1 MATTKQLTEFAPGL
15 TGLLCRR
22 AEEEPTREIFRFLS
36 GDDEFS
42 TITCRELD
50 LRARSLAVL
59 LRRHA
64 RAGERVLLLYPPG
77 LDYIVGFFG
86 CLYAG
91 LIAVPSYPPARSV
104 TDIRRSSVW
113 TIAADA
119 RPAIILTTGKILQRL
134 EPVRDQ
140 FNPDAVWL
148 TPDLSAI
155 SGHEDWRPVENG
167 ADALAYLQYT
177 SGSTTRPRGVMVSH
191 ANLVHNASHIHSAF
205 GLSQDLTGVF
215 WLPPYHD
222 MGLIGGIL
230 QPVFS
235 GFTSILVSPGAFIQ
249 RPMLWLETISRY
261 RAAVSG
267 GPNFAYDLCV
277 RRFNA
282 NEVQN
287 LDLSCW
293 QVAFNG
299 AEPVRAETLRRFAAS
314 FAPYGFRK
322 NAFQPCYGLAEATLL
337 VSAAGKTNGPVTISL
352 DLDALG
358 QDKVKEAAAN
368 SGASE
373 FVSCG
378 ASETAVEIVK
388 PGSSIRCP
396 ADEVGE
402 ILVSGPGVTQGYWE
416 KPEETERVFQARVE
430 GVSAPFLRTGDLGFI
445 RQGELFITGRL
456 KDLIILRGRN
466 YYPADIEETVRA
478 AMPAFADKS
487 CAALS
492 LEANGETHLLVL
504 QECPRKPQVDS
515 QEAFSSIRQ
524 AVASTYQLQVHTVA
538 LVSQFA
544 LPKTTSGK
552 IQRSLCL
559 RLFQEGALPVI
570 ASSTLEGAEDEPQL
584 TALREAQ
591 PETQN
596 GFVEYL
602 ADLLARKLGISR
614 SLIDSGKP
622 LETLG
627 LDSLLSVQIAMEVE
641 GRFGVVLPPATFLDT
656 LRIEDVASR
665 LAAARSPQA
674 EEAVAIRDT
683 DEFPLSQGQ
692 QALWFLQQLAP
703 NSSAYNI
710 ARAFR
715 LEGRQLSEVL
725 RAALAKVVE
734 RHPSL
739 RARFSV
745 GPDGPVQKFSS
756 AAPLDFEMLNGRFW
770 DEQHLAKALETRA
783 ERPFALESDAPLRVA
798 WIESSDTSG
807 VLLLVVHHIVADR
820 WSFDILL
827 EEVAAFCG
835 QHGNSSALA
844 APGRITSYF
853 EWQRK
858 FLEGPESAQI
868 KAYWEHKLGG
878 ELPVLNLVAGQRPRT
893 QTFNGARLL
902 VNFKPQIARL
912 AAELARKE
920 NTTLFVLLLAAF
932 DALLYRYSGKT
943 DLPVGIPV
951 AGRSRA
957 AHARVV
963 GYLVNPV
970 VIRADISA
978 APAFRDLCRQLRQL
992 VIEGI
997 NHSDYPFS
1005 LLAQHLQPERDPSYP
1020 PLFQICFYTESS
1032 GNLREAF
1039 QAAGVTASPV
1049 EINSYPAQFDLSLR
1063 VEENGGLPLTA
1074 AFDYNTDLFSEAAMQ
1089 RMAGHFEV
1097 LLQDLLAHPEISLS
1111 QAALLTEAEKAQLLV
1126 DWSGGAFEGSDL
1138 CVHQLVEAQV
1148 ERSPEHEA
1156 LIYGGERITYRE
1168 LNRRADCLAWELA
1181 AAGAGP
1187 EIPVAVC
1194 LERSAD
1200 LIVAL
1205 LAVLKSGAAY
1215 VPLDPAYPP
1224 EFLSQV
1230 LRESKAH
1237 FLLTQEILRDRLPAG
1252 NAKVICIESCD
1263 FCQDKDAPPLKTA
1276 VLPDN
1281 LAYIIY
1287 TSGSTGTPK
1296 GVAIEHRN
1304 CVAFLKCAREV
1315 FPLTPDDVVL
1325 ASTSICFDIS
1335 IIEMFLTLTSGAKM
1349 AIAFNVL
1356 ELPTLPARE
1365 EVTLIDTV
1373 PSGMAQLL
1381 SYGPLPSRVSTVS
1394 LGGEALSSELVK
1406 QAYAQGVKSV
1416 VNIYGPTEDTTF
1428 STHECVPPAE
1438 IGEPAIGRPLR
1449 GKHTYI
1455 LDAGMNLCPV
1465 GVVGE
1470 VYVGGTGVVR
1480 GYAGQPVLT
1489 AERFVPHPF
1498 AQIPGQRLYRVGDLG
1513 RWREDGR
1520 LEYLGRVDFQVKV
1533 RGFRIELGN
1542 IEATLRAHPAVRQ
1555 AVVVVHQRKGAEKHL
1570 VAYVVLAEKAS
1581 AQELRAFMREHLPE
1595 YMVPSRVLELDA
1607 LPLSPNGKINRK
1619 ALPDPDTLAHEEEG
1633 AAPVHSATEQA
1644 VAAVWAEILG
1654 GEVSSRHANFFEIG
1668 GHSLL
1673 ATQAV
1678 SRVRQLFGI
1687 DLPLQTLFEEPT
1699 VAGLSA
1705 YIDKMRSQARGQAG
1719 LALTAR
1725 TRPEKIPLSHAQ
1737 QRLWFLE
1744 QMHPGDP
1751 TYVIASGLW
1760 MHGSLDVAALKSSL
1774 NSVLERHEVLRTRM
1788 EIQDGVPYQIISA
1801 AGEVEFPVTDLTSL
1815 GKQEQQRVVRREL
1828 QHIADPAFDLTRGP
1842 LVRAHLWKLSEQENC
1857 LGLAIHHIVADGWS
1871 MGILLRELREL
1882 YQARVTG
1889 RQPNLHPL
1897 AIQYADYAIWQR
1909 EWLQV
1914 QELDR
1919 QLEYWR
1925 AQLQDIT
1932 ALRLPQDRPHPPMR
1946 SGHGATYR
1954 WKLPPALVEDL
1965 RALGRRQ
1972 GVTLFMTMLGALQML
1987 LARYNGNG
1995 DIATGSVIANR
2006 NRQEIEELIG
2016 FFVNT
2021 VVLRAH
2027 VQSWQRFEELLA
2039 QVRRV
2044 CLEAYAHQDLPFEK
2058 LVEAL
2063 QPERDLGRQPF
2074 FQALLA
2080 LQNAPLPEMRMG
2092 GVKLE
2097 PVPIESSHSRFDLT
2111 FMVESFDKSMTVV
2124 TEYNTDIFEP
2134 QTIERICRHY
2144 HSLLR
2149 QVAALPGGRI
2159 SEFEIL
2165 DGPERDQLLA
2175 WSGGEQFRE
2184 GAYLHKLFEQQAE
2197 TTPDAD
2203 AVVFGA
2209 ERLTYAQLNRR
2220 ANQLAH
2226 YLQSLGAGPE
2236 AVIGLCV
2243 ERSVDM
2249 IVGMLAILKAGAV
2262 YLPLE
2267 PRYPAERI
2275 GYMVQDAQARMVL
2288 VQSALKDRLS
2298 GTAVKALVME
2308 EFTGVAHQP
2317 ESNPVVA
2324 SDPENLAYIIYTS
2337 GSTGRPKGVGVSH
2350 RSVCPLIEWGHKHVK
2365 LNPEDRVLQYLAFGF
2380 DWWIWEVMVTL
2391 SSGAALYLM
2400 SEKSHAQTERLIQ
2413 ENRITV
2419 LHATPTEVE
2428 MLAANGFVFDSLRMV
2443 LVGGEKSDW
2452 HTLACIGKLAGQD
2465 ACAVNMY
2472 GPTEAAIATVG
2483 DLFSPRD
2490 AETHDPH
2497 ENLPI
2502 GLPLANT
2509 TCYILDPDLNLCA
2522 QGVVGE
2528 LYVGGVELARGYMG
2542 QPMLTAERFIPDPF
2556 GKIHS
2561 GRLYKT
2567 GDLSRWRTD
2576 GRLDYLGRADHQVK
2590 IRGFR
2595 IELGEIES
2603 VLRSHPG
2610 VHEAVVVIS
2619 QREDGDK
2626 SLVAYVVGEKISG
2639 QDIRSF
2645 LRDRLPE
2652 YMVPSHVM
2660 QLEAMPLN
2668 ANGKIN
2674 RKALPEPKSLDEGRQ
2689 GAAPPRPG
2697 TEEVLATLWSAVLG
2711 REVLDRETNFFE
2723 LGGHSLLAT
2732 QVMSRIRQ
2740 IFGVELPLR
2749 VFFEEPALA
2758 QLGARIDRARQ
2769 QGREANVP
2777 RLIAGTRPPVIPL
2790 SHAQQRLWFLEQI
2803 EPGGPVYVVV
2813 AAVRLAGRL
2822 EVEALRRAFNQVIE
2836 RHEVLRTQ
2844 IVMKDEAPI
2853 QEILERV
2860 ELQLEEIDLGHV
2872 EPGKRLQ
2879 EAQLQLQRMSG
2890 EGFDLA
2896 RAPLLRARLLKLH
2909 EQEHWLVFSMHHIVS
2924 DGWSMGVLLRELKEF
2939 YQSQISGAPA
2949 SLEPLAI
2956 QYADYTF
2963 WQREWLQG
2971 GELDRQLDYWR
2982 RQLDGM
2988 EELRLPLDRPYPP
3001 VRTGRG
3007 ANYRCKVPAS
3017 LYSDLKKFSQ
3027 KQGVTYFMTMLAGM
3041 QALLARYTGQTDIS
3055 IGTVIANRN
3064 RQEAEGMIGFFTN
3077 AALLRKE
3084 ITGGESLKQLAA
3096 AAREVSLQA
3105 YAHQDLPF
3113 EKLVEA
3119 LQPERDP
3126 RKNPLVQVMLAFQN
3140 APLPSL
3146 ELGDLKM
3153 EPLDIESERARFDL
3167 TIEIQPDGEGWKLQ
3181 MEYNTDIFDLATI
3194 ERFALHY
3201 QRLLEVAVASP
3212 DTAVAELEFITDAE
3226 RGEIETWSALKKQYK
3241 PELCLHE
3248 LFAQQAQQHP
3258 AAEAVRCGQQTLSY
3272 AELNQRANALGHHLL
3287 RSGIATENVIGLC
3300 MNHSV
3305 EQVIATLAVLK
3316 AGACCLL
3323 LDPQEPEERLNA
3335 MLRNAPLRLI
3345 ITQRNFKERLAAAN
3359 AKLLVMEEEAAQ
3371 LAQLPTSDCN
3381 VVVHPENLACILY
3394 SPSAAGIPQRVALSH
3409 GNIARLISA
3418 TREQLELNDKDT
3430 WYLPLESRAES
3441 VWEIWSALLSGGRL
3455 VIAAQ
3460 PGTIIT
3466 LLDAIRDHRIT
3477 VFNASSVAGQLMAL
3491 NPEQLQSNES
3501 SLRYVLL
3508 SGDGPRSSQN
3518 STQGYQFVK
3527 TYGSAEAS
3535 VYSRMELQ
3543 PGNSA
3548 ALPDVRLYLL
3558 DSYGKLVPQGV
3569 PGEVYIGGDAVARGF
3584 EDSPALTA
3592 ERFVPDSL
3600 SNVPGARLYRSGEL
3614 ACWRTGGNLQHLG
3627 RLDRQ
3632 IEVRGVRF
3640 HPAEVEAALCTH
3652 ATVRQAVVVARENQ
3666 NGEKILVA
3674 YAVPVANLHPDL
3686 PELQG
3691 WLSRHLPA
3699 AMVPEELVWIDALPL
3714 TAKGKTNYRALPD
3727 PRKAAQRALGLVQP
3741 RNPAEVQIA
3750 NIWSEVLGRSGFG
3763 VHENFFDVGGTSLQV
3778 VLVVTK
3784 LRKAFD
3790 KQIPVTTLFAYPTIA
3805 TMAEY
3810 LASQKSVAAAASAEA
3825 VDSRKQAIQKQQ
3837 ELRRRARSRGA
3848 EGTA

>member
-22 AEEEPTREIFRFLS
+22 AGEEPNREIFRFLS
-36 GDDEFS
+36 GDDDLS
-42 TITCRELD
+42 IITCRELD

-59 LRRHA
+59 LRQHA
-64 RAGERVLLLYPPG
+64 PAGQRVLVLYPPG
-77 LDYIVGFFG
+77 LDYIVSFFG

-119 RPAIILTTGKILQRL
+119 RPAIVLTTQKILQRL

-140 FNPDAVWL
+140 FSQDAIWL
-148 TPDLSAI
+148 TPDLSDVT
-155 SGHEDWRPVENG
+155 GHEDWHPLENG
-167 ADALAYLQYT
+167 ADSLAYLQYT

-191 ANLVHNASHIHSAF
+191 SNLIHNASHIHSAF
-205 GLSQDLTGVF
+205 GLSADLTGVF

-230 QPVFS
+230 QPIFS
-235 GFTSILVSPGAFIQ
+235 GFTSILMSPGAFIQ

-282 NEVQN
+282 NEAHN

-299 AEPVRAETLRRFAAS
+299 AEPVRAQTLRRFAAS

-322 NAFQPCYGLAEATLL
+322 TAFQPCYGLAEATLL
-337 VSAAGKTNGPVTISL
+337 VSAAGKTGEPVTVSL

-358 QDKVKEAAAN
+358 QDTVKESAAE
-368 SGASE
+368 SGSSE

-378 ASETAVEIVK
+378 PSETEVEIVK
-388 PGSSIRCP
+388 PGSSVRC
-396 ADEVGE
+396 AAEEIGE
-402 ILVSGPGVTQGYWE
+402 ILVSGRGVTRGYWE

-430 GVSAPFLRTGDLGFI
+430 GVPSPFLRTGDLGFV
-445 RQGELFITGRL
+445 RHGELFITGRL
-456 KDLIILRGRN
+456 KDLIIIRGRN

-478 AMPAFADKS
+478 SMPAFADKS

-492 LEANGETHLLVL
+492 LELNGESHLLVL
-504 QECPRKPQVDS
+504 QEGPRKPEVDS
-515 QEAFSSIRQ
+515 QQAFSAIRQ

-559 RLFQEGALPVI
+559 KLFQEGALPVI
-570 ASSTLEGAEDEPQL
+570 ASSTLEGVEEELQF
-584 TALREAQ
+584 TALRVVAQ
-591 PETQN
+591 PGSQSE
-596 GFVEYL
+596 FVQYL
-602 ADLLARKLGISR
+602 TDLLARKLGIAG
-614 SLIDSGKP
+614 SLIDPARP

-641 GRFGVVLPPATFLDT
+641 GRFGVVLPAATFLDT
-656 LRIEDVASR
+656 LSIEDVASR
-665 LAAARSPQA
+665 LSSARSTQA
-674 EEAVAIRDT
+674 EETVAICDS

-715 LEGRQLSEVL
+715 LEGQKLSEIL
-725 RAALAKVVE
+725 AAALAKVVK

-739 RARFSV
+739 RARFSA
-745 GPDGPVQKFSS
+745 GPNGPVQKFSS
-756 AAPLDFEMLNGRFW
+756 SAPLDFEVLNGRAW
-770 DEQHLAKALETRA
+770 DEHHLAKELETRA
-783 ERPFALESDAPLRVA
+783 ERPFALESDAPLRVT
-798 WIESSDTSG
+798 WIETSDISG

-827 EEVAAFCG
+827 EEVAAFCN
-835 QHGNSSALA
+835 QHGRSSALP
-844 APGRITSYF
+844 APGRITSYLD
-853 EWQRK
+853 WQRR
-858 FLEGPESAQI
+858 FLESAESVQV
-868 KAYWEHKLGG
+868 KAYWEQKLGG
-878 ELPVLNLVAGQRPRT
+878 ELPVLNLASGQRPRT
-893 QTFNGARLL
+893 QTFNGTRLL
-902 VNFKPQIARL
+902 VNFRPETAQAV
-912 AAELARKE
+912 AGLARKE

-970 VIRADISA
+970 VIRADMVA
-978 APAFRDLCRQLRQL
+978 APAFRDLYRQIRRL
-992 VIEGI
+992 VIEGV
-997 NHSDYPFS
+997 NHSDYPFP

-1032 GNLREAF
+1032 GNFREVF
-1039 QAAGVTASPV
+1039 HAAGISADPV

-1063 VEENGGLPLTA
+1063 VEENGGTPLTA
-1074 AFDYNTDLFSEAAMQ
+1074 AFDYNTDLFGEAAMQ
-1089 RMAGHFEV
+1089 RMACHFDV
-1097 LLQDLLAHPEISLS
+1097 LLQDLLTHPQINLS
-1111 QAALLTEAEKAQLLV
+1111 QAALLSQAEKTQLLE
-1126 DWSGGAFEGSDL
+1126 DWSGGAFEGSDS

-1148 ERSPEHEA
+1148 ERSPDHQAIICGE
-1156 LIYGGERITYRE
+1156 ERITYRE
-1168 LNRRADCLAWELA
+1168 LNRRANCLAWDLA

-1187 EIPVAVC
+1187 EIPIAVC
-1194 LERSAD
+1194 LERSTD
-1200 LIVAL
+1200 LIVSL

-1215 VPLDPAYPP
+1215 VPLDPGYPP

-1230 LRESKAH
+1230 LRESRAH

-1263 FCQDKDAPPLKTA
+1263 FHKDAPPLKTA
-1276 VLPDN
+1276 VLPEN

-1325 ASTSICFDIS
+1325 AATSICFDIS

-1406 QAYAQGVKSV
+1406 QAYANGVKSV

-1438 IGEPAIGRPLR
+1438 IGEPTIGRPLR

-1455 LDAGMNLCPV
+1455 LDASMNLCPV

-1480 GYAGQPVLT
+1480 CYAGQPVLT

-1498 AQIPGQRLYRVGDLG
+1498 AQTPGQRLYRVGDLG

-1542 IEATLRAHPAVRQ
+1542 LEATLRAHPAVRQ

-1570 VAYVVLAEKAS
+1570 VAYVVLMGRVS

-1619 ALPDPDTLAHEEEG
+1619 ALPDPDSLAHEDEG

-1654 GEVSSRHANFFEIG
+1654 VEVTDRQANFFEIG

-1678 SRVRQLFGI
+1678 SRVRQLFAV

-1705 YIDKMRSQARGQAG
+1705 YIDRMRSQSRGQAG

-1725 TRPEKIPLSHAQ
+1725 KRPEKIPLSHAQ

-1751 TYVIASGLW
+1751 TYVIASGMW
-1760 MHGSLDVAALKSSL
+1760 MHGPLDIAALKAGL

-1801 AGEVEFPVTDLTSL
+1801 SEDVEFPVTDLTTL
-1815 GKQEQQRVVRREL
+1815 VKEEQQCVVQREL
-1828 QHIADPAFDLTRGP
+1828 QHIADPAFDLARGP
-1842 LVRAHLWKLSEQENC
+1842 LVRAHLWKLGAQENC

-1871 MGILLRELREL
+1871 MGLLLRELREL
-1882 YQARVTG
+1882 YEAHVTG

-1897 AIQYADYAIWQR
+1897 AVQYADYAVWQR
-1909 EWLQV
+1909 EWLQI

-1946 SGHGATYR
+1946 TGHGSTYR
-1954 WKLPPALVEDL
+1954 WKLSPALVEDL
-1965 RALGRRQ
+1965 RALGRKQ

-2006 NRQEIEELIG
+2006 NRQEIEDLIG

-2021 VVLRAH
+2021 VVLRTQ
-2027 VQSWQRFEELLA
+2027 VQSWQRFEELLVQA
-2039 QVRRV
+2039 RKV

-2080 LQNAPLPEMRMG
+2080 LQNAPLPEMEMG
-2092 GVKLE
+2092 GVRLE

-2111 FMVESFDKSMTVV
+2111 FIVESFDKTWTVV
-2124 TEYNTDIFEP
+2124 TEYNTDIFE
-2134 QTIERICRHY
+2134 QATIERICRHY
-2144 HSLLR
+2144 HSLLQ
-2149 QVAALPGGRI
+2149 QVAALPQGRI

-2165 DGPERDQLLA
+2165 DENERRQLLA

-2184 GAYLHKLFEQQAE
+2184 GLYLHGLFERQA
-2197 TTPDAD
+2197 D
-2203 AVVFGA
+2203 
-2209 ERLTYAQLNRR
+2209 
-2220 ANQLAH
+2220 
-2226 YLQSLGAGPE
+2226 
-2236 AVIGLCV
+2236 
-2243 ERSVDM
+2243 
-2249 IVGMLAILKAGAV
+2249 GAV
-2262 YLPLE
+2262 YMPLE
-2267 PRYPAERI
+2267 PRYPADRI
-2275 GYMVQDAQARMVL
+2275 SYMVQDAQARIVL
-2288 VQSALKDRLS
+2288 IQSSLKDRLN
-2298 GTAVKALVME
+2298 GTAVKVLVME
-2308 EFTGVAHQP
+2308 EFTEVAHQP
-2317 ESNPVVA
+2317 ETNPPVA
-2324 SDPENLAYIIYTS
+2324 ADPENTAYIIYTS

-2350 RSVCPLIEWGHKHVK
+2350 RSVCPLIEWGHEHVR
-2365 LNPEDRVLQYLAFGF
+2365 LNSGDRVLQYLAFGF
-2380 DWWIWEVMVTL
+2380 DWWMWEVMLTL
-2391 SSGAALYLM
+2391 TSGAALYLM
-2400 SEKSHAQTERLIQ
+2400 PEKSHVQTERLIQ

-2428 MLAANGFVFDSLRMV
+2428 ILAANGFVFDSLRMV
-2443 LVGGEKSDW
+2443 FVGGEKSDW
-2452 HTLACIGKLAGQD
+2452 HTLACIGKLAGSN

-2472 GPTEAAIATVG
+2472 GPTEAAIATLG
-2483 DLFSPRD
+2483 DIFDPRD

-2509 TCYILDPDLNLCA
+2509 TCYILDADLNLCA

-2528 LYVGGVELARGYMG
+2528 LYVGGVELARGYIG
-2542 QPMLTAERFIPDPF
+2542 QPMLTAERFIPDAF
-2556 GKIHS
+2556 GKMEG
-2561 GRLYKT
+2561 GRLYQT
-2567 GDLSRWRTD
+2567 GDLTRWRPD

-2610 VHEAVVVIS
+2610 VHEAVVVIR
-2619 QREDGDK
+2619 QWENGAK
-2626 SLVAYVVGEKISG
+2626 NLLAYVVGEKIPG
-2639 QDIRSF
+2639 QDLRSF

-2652 YMVPSHVM
+2652 YMIPSQIM
-2660 QLEAMPLN
+2660 QLESMPLN
-2668 ANGKIN
+2668 AHGKIN
-2674 RKALPEPKSLDEGRQ
+2674 RKALPEPESFDEGRQ
-2689 GAAPPRPG
+2689 GAAPPRAG
-2697 TEEVLATLWSAVLG
+2697 TEEVLATLWAAVLG
-2711 REVLDRETNFFE
+2711 HEVLDRETNFFE

-2749 VFFEEPALA
+2749 TFFEEPTLA
-2758 QLGARIDRARQ
+2758 QLGARIERVRQ
-2769 QGREANVP
+2769 QGREVNVP
-2777 RLIAGTRPPVIPL
+2777 RLIAGSRPPVIPL

-2813 AAVRLAGRL
+2813 AAVRLAGHL
-2822 EVEALRRAFNQVIE
+2822 EVEALRHAFNQVIE

-2844 IVMKDEAPI
+2844 IVMKDEAPV

-2860 ELQLEEIDLGHV
+2860 ELQLEEIDLNHV
-2872 EPGKRLQ
+2872 EPGKRAE
-2879 EAQLQLQRMSG
+2879 EAQLQLRQMSR
-2890 EGFDLA
+2890 EGFDLT
-2896 RAPLLRARLLKLH
+2896 RAPLLRARLLKLY
-2909 EQEHWLVFSMHHIVS
+2909 EQEHWLVFSMHHIAS
-2924 DGWSMGVLLRELKEF
+2924 DGWSIGVLLRELKEF
-2939 YQSQISGAPA
+2939 YQSQISGVPA

-2956 QYADYTF
+2956 QYADYAC

-2971 GELDRQLDYWR
+2971 GELDRQLEYWR
-2982 RQLDGM
+2982 KQLDGM

-3041 QALLARYTGQTDIS
+3041 QALLSRYTGQTDIS

-3064 RQEAEGMIGFFTN
+3064 RQEVEGMIGFFTN

-3084 ITGGESLKQLAA
+3084 ITGGESLKQLVA

-3140 APLPSL
+3140 APLPAL

-3153 EPLDIESERARFDL
+3153 EPLDIDGERARFDL
-3167 TIEIQPDGEGWKLQ
+3167 TMEIQPDGEGWKLQ
-3181 MEYNTDIFDLATI
+3181 MEYNTDIFDLTTI

-3201 QRLLEVAVASP
+3201 HRLLEVAVANA

-3226 RGEIETWSALKKQYK
+3226 RGEIETWSALRKQYK
-3241 PELCLHE
+3241 TELPLHE
-3248 LFAQQAQQHP
+3248 LFAQQAQQHGTS
-3258 AAEAVRCGQQTLSY
+3258 EAICCGAQKLSY
-3272 AELNQRANALGHHLL
+3272 TELNQRANALAHHLL
-3287 RSGIATENVIGLC
+3287 RSGIAAENVIGLC
-3300 MNHSV
+3300 TNHSI
-3305 EQVIATLAVLK
+3305 EQVIATLAILK

-3323 LDPQEPEERLNA
+3323 LDPQEPEERLNT
-3335 MLRNAPLRLI
+3335 MLRNARPQII
-3345 ITQRNFKERLAAAN
+3345 ITQKNCKERLATAQ
-3359 AKLLVMEEEAAQ
+3359 AKLLVMEEEASQFAH
-3371 LAQLPTSDCN
+3371 LPTADCG
-3381 VVVHPENLACILY
+3381 VAVSAENLAFIIHG
-3394 SPSAAGIPQRVALSH
+3394 PSSTGIPQRVALSH
-3409 GNIARLISA
+3409 ANIARLISA
-3418 TREQLELNDKDT
+3418 SQERLELSSQDA
-3430 WYLPLESRAES
+3430 WYLSLENRAES
-3441 VWEIWSALLSGGRL
+3441 SLWDIWSALLSGGRL
-3455 VIAAQ
+3455 VIAEQ
-3460 PGTIIT
+3460 PGTTIIP

-3477 VFNASSVAGQLMAL
+3477 VFNAASVASQLMAL
-3491 NPEQLQSNES
+3491 NPEQLQSNDS

-3508 SGDGPRSSQN
+3508 SGEGSKQHLSP
-3518 STQGYQFVK
+3518 QGYQFVR
-3527 TYGSAEAS
+3527 TCGSAETS
-3535 VYSRMELQ
+3535 VYSRMEKDLN
-3543 PGNSA
+3543 GNSA
-3548 ALPDVRLYLL
+3548 ALPDVRLYVL
-3558 DSYGKLVPQGV
+3558 DSHGKFVPEGV
-3569 PGEVYIGGDAVARGF
+3569 PGEVYVGGDAVARGY
-3584 EDSPALTA
+3584 EDSSPLTA
-3592 ERFVPDSL
+3592 ERFVPDPL
-3600 SNVPGARLYRSGEL
+3600 SNIPGARLYRSGEL
-3614 ACWRTGGNLQHLG
+3614 ACWRAGGQIEHLG
-3627 RLDRQ
+3627 RLDKQ
-3632 IEVRGVRF
+3632 IEIRGVRF

-3666 NGEKILVA
+3666 NGDRILVA
-3674 YAVPVANLHPDL
+3674 YAVPVGNLHPDL
-3686 PELQG
+3686 PELQA
-3691 WLSRHLPA
+3691 WLSKYLPA
-3699 AMVPEELVWIDALPL
+3699 DMVPEELVWIDALPL
-3714 TAKGKTNYRALPD
+3714 NTKGKIDYRALPD
-3727 PRKAAQRALGLVQP
+3727 PQRAAQRALGLVQP
-3741 RNPAEVQIA
+3741 RNPAEMQIA
-3750 NIWSEVLGRSGFG
+3750 NIWGEVLGRSGFG

-3784 LRKAFD
+3784 LREAFD

-3810 LASQKSVAAAASAEA
+3810 LASQKSVAAATSAEA